1 MREQNIAN
9 FDEHFL
15 LRATSRAAVSP
26 ILAAA

>member
-15 LRATSRAAVSP
+15 LRATSRAAVSA
-26 ILAAA
+26 ILAPA